1 MITTL
6 KVLKSQLSMLLF
18 KPHCGYI
25 SGRYVIGFLKSGEV
39 FIWHKDQDIL
49 KSIHGL
55 ESIVSEEDFIHGK
68 I

>member
-1 MITTL
+1 
-6 KVLKSQLSMLLF
+6 MLLF
-18 KPHCGYI
+18 IPHCGYI